1 MKKILHLSH
10 TDVNADSRILKEM
23 QVCISES
30 YSVLAIG
37 VLLDEGSKTDAK
49 QFANCIK
56 TMSIYSKTYKILP
69 KIVRHVLALA
79 EILLKFTSLGFKFK
93 PNIIHCHDTVVLP
106 VGLVLRAITGARLI
120 YDAHELESNR
130 NGLRWYER
138 YLTLLFEKLSW
149 RWIDGLIV
157 VSFSINKWYQEN
169 IGPKVSAVV
178 LNAPEYK
185 KNFST
190 SDSYLRNKFGIGKDE
205 KIFIYSGIFE
215 DGRGIDVITKAFS
228 EPTMRHH
235 VVFLGYGP
243 KLQKLK
249 ELDTNYE
256 NIHVHDSVPHTS
268 VVPIVK
274 SADFGLCL
282 IENVS
287 LSDYYC
293 LPNKLFEYA
302 FANIPVVASKFPDI
316 QRIVNKH
323 DIGVCIDFDIVEFCN
338 AVTVLSKQNRQFK
351 FIELEKLSWAENS
364 NTLAKFYEKILTQTE
379 VGAG

>member
-23 QVCISES
+23 QVCISKS

-37 VLLDEGSKTDAK
+37 VLLNEGSKTDAK

-56 TMSIYSKTYKILP
+56 TMVIYSRKFRILP
-69 KIVRHVLALA
+69 RIVRHLLALV
-79 EILLKFTSLGFKFK
+79 EILLKFTALGFKFK

-106 VGLVLRAITGARLI
+106 VGLILRATTGAKLI

-130 NGLRWYER
+130 NGLRWHER
-138 YLTLLFEKLSW
+138 NLIFLFEKLSW

-169 IGPKVSAVV
+169 IGLKVSAVI

-185 KNFST
+185 KNS
-190 SDSYLRNKFGIGKDE
+190 SMDKSYLRNKFAIEKDK
-205 KIFIYSGIFE
+205 KIFIYSGLFE
-215 DGRGIDVITKAFS
+215 DGRGIDFITKAFS

-235 VVFLGYGP
+235 VVFLGYGSN
-243 KLQKLK
+243 LQKLK
-249 ELDTNYE
+249 ELDANYS
-256 NIHVHDSVPHTS
+256 NIHVHESVPHTL

-316 QRIVNKH
+316 QRVVDEH
-323 DIGVCIDFDIVEFCN
+323 DMGVCIDVDIVEFCN
-338 AVTVLSKQNRQFK
+338 VITELAKQNRQFRFTK
-351 FIELEKLSWAENS
+351 LEKLSWTENS

-379 VGAG
+379 VGAD